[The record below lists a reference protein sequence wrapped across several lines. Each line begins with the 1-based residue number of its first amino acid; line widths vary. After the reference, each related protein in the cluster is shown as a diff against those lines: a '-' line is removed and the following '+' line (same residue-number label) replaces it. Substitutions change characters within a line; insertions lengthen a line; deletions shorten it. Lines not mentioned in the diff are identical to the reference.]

1 MKAVLLTGRPGVG
14 KTTTIRTI
22 VAQLGLPAGGF
33 YSEEII
39 EAGQRVGFRIVTLDG
54 RSGLLARFKLPGAK
68 ICIGKYGVTLEA
80 LETIGINSIR
90 QGIAAGLVVIDEI
103 GPMEIKS
110 AAFCAAVD
118 VALASPA
125 RILGTIVKRSTPFTD
140 AIKVR
145 ADVEVIEITPQ
156 NRDVLTQ
163 SLCQR
168 FKSA

>member
-1 MKAVLLTGRPGVG
+1 MKTILLTGRPGVG
-14 KTTTIRTI
+14 KTTAVRTI

-54 RSGLLARFKLPGAK
+54 RSGVLARFKLPGAT
-68 ICIGKYGVTLEA
+68 ICVGKYGVTLEA
-80 LETIGINSIR
+80 LETIGVDSIR

-110 AAFCAAVD
+110 AVFCAAVEA
-118 VALASPA
+118 ALASPA
-125 RILGTIVKRSTPFTD
+125 RILGAVVKRSTPFTD
-140 AIKVR
+140 AIKGR

-156 NRDVLTQ
+156 NRDALTQ
-163 SLCQR
+163 LLCRR